1 MMDSR
6 GRSVQVPSEV
16 LEVVKISSDWVDLK
30 NETTTSGMRLEAALK
45 ELHPYY
51 NASKKSEDAPSVE
64 ADATPQ
70 NSPESPAPAPLVASD
85 GRSNYVFVLLVDRQ
99 VSRVLCDWWNSRSD
113 AERAAEGMC
122 VASRSFRSSA
132 GIAVYQR
139 YSDGLC
145 RFAFGKDIGNYTH
158 YPDIA
163 KIEGMTIEEVL
174 PENIPLYSISEKS
187 GDPTREVA

>member
-1 MMDSR
+1 
-6 GRSVQVPSEV
+6 
-16 LEVVKISSDWVDLK
+16 
-30 NETTTSGMRLEAALK
+30 MRLETALK

-51 NASKKSEDAPSVE
+51 NTSEKSEDMPSVE
-64 ADATPQ
+64 DDATPQ
-70 NSPESPAPAPLVASD
+70 NSPESPAPAPTPLVSSD
-85 GRSNYVFVLLVDRQ
+85 GRSNYVFVLLVDRK

-113 AERAAEGMC
+113 AERAAEGMS
-122 VASRSFRSSA
+122 VASRVFRSSA

-158 YPDIA
+158 YQDVV
-163 KIEGMTIEEVL
+163 KIENMTLEEVL
-174 PENIPLYSISEKS
+174 PENVPLYSISEKL